1 MDPLFLH
8 TLAEPLDA
16 TLLGGAGDL
25 LARRVCLDSREVR
38 PGDLFWA
45 LQGERH
51 NSHDFVAQALAAGAV
66 AAVVDAEHAPHIEGP
81 RLVVRQTLPALQR
94 LAAWYRRRQDALVIG
109 VTGSVGKTTTREMLY
124 TVLSSAHAGLRSR
137 KNFNNEIGLPL
148 SLLDLGS
155 EHEFAVLEMGAGR
168 RGDIRALCDIAAPE
182 VGVLTRIGPA
192 HLESFGSL
200 DAIYEGKFELV
211 DALPCTGFAVVGGDD
226 PRMRERAR
234 QATCAVR
241 LFGEHPENDIVA
253 EEVEFRPGRLRFTV
267 RGDRFHLAATARHQ
281 LTSALASLAVARE
294 IGLTTAEIQEGFDQ
308 FQSPASRCR
317 VETIGSWTLIDDS
330 YNASPLAMQAACELL
345 RDWPTAGQRL
355 LICGDMLELGPES
368 AALHQQV
375 GRQAARCGID
385 RLLVCGEFANDVA
398 RGALAGG
405 LPLHQIA
412 CCEPLESL
420 YPVLDCW
427 LSPGDVVLVK
437 GSRGM
442 RMERAIQWLR
452 QQVQPTS
459 PVCQFA
465 EPAAA

>member
-1 MDPLFLH
+1 MDPLPLH
-8 TLAEPLDA
+8 LLAEPLDA
-16 TLLGGAGDL
+16 TLRGGAGEL
-25 LARRVCLDSREVR
+25 LARRVCLDSREAR

-45 LQGERH
+45 LRGEH
-51 NSHDFVAQALAAGAV
+51 HDSHRFVPQALAAGAV
-66 AAVVDAEHAPHIEGP
+66 AAVVAAEHAPHIEGP
-81 RLVVRQTLPALQR
+81 QVVVRQTLPALQR

-155 EHEFAVLEMGAGR
+155 EHEFAVIEMGAAR

-226 PRMRERAR
+226 PRMRQRAR
-234 QATCAVR
+234 QAGCAVR

-253 EEVEFRPGRLRFTV
+253 EEVEFRPGRLRFAV
-267 RGDRFHLAATARHQ
+267 GGDRFQLAATARHQ
-281 LTSALASLAVARE
+281 LTSALAALAVARE
-294 IGLTTAEIQEGFDQ
+294 IGLTTSQIQEGFDQ

-317 VETIGSWTLIDDS
+317 VETIGPWTIIDDS
-330 YNASPLAMQAACELL
+330 YNASPLAMQAACDLL
-345 RDWPTAGQRL
+345 RDWPTESQRL

-368 AALHQQV
+368 AALHQQL
-375 GRQAARCGID
+375 GRQVARSGID
-385 RLLVCGEFANDVA
+385 RLLVCGEFAGDVA
-398 RGALAGG
+398 RGALQAG

-412 CCEPLESL
+412 CCEQLESL
-420 YPVLDCW
+420 YPLLDCW
-427 LSPGDVVLVK
+427 LSPGDVVLIK

-452 QQVQPTS
+452 QQAQPVPT
-459 PVCQFA
+459 PCHLAQ
-465 EPAAA
+465 PAAA

>member
-1 MDPLFLH
+1 MDPLPLH

-45 LQGERH
+45 LQGEQH
-51 NSHDFVAQALAAGAV
+51 NSHRFVAQALAAGAV

-94 LAAWYRRRQDALVIG
+94 LAAWYRRQHEALVIG
-109 VTGSVGKTTTREMLY
+109 VTGSVGKTTTREMIY

-155 EHEFAVLEMGAGR
+155 EHEFAVLEMGAAR

-241 LFGEHPENDIVA
+241 LFGEHPGNDIVA

-267 RGDRFHLAATARHQ
+267 RGDRFQLAATARHQ
-281 LTSALASLAVARE
+281 LTSALAALAVGRE
-294 IGLTTAEIQEGFDQ
+294 IGLTTAGIQEGFDQ
-308 FQSPASRCR
+308 FQPPASRCR

-330 YNASPLAMQAACELL
+330 YNASPLAMEAACELL
-345 RDWPTAGQRL
+345 RDWPNDGQRL
-355 LICGDMLELGPES
+355 LICGDMLELGAES
-368 AALHQQV
+368 AALHEQF

-385 RLLVCGEFANDVA
+385 RLLVCGEFAGDVA

-452 QQVQPTS
+452 QQAPSET
-459 PVCQFA
+459 PVCRLP
-465 EPAAA
+465 EPVAA